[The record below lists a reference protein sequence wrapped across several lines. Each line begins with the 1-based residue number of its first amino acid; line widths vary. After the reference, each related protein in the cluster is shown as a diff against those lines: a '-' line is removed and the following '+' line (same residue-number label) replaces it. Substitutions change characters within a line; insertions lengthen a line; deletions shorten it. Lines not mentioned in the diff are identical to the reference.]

1 MSVDLTKPDA
11 APPPT
16 PPTPFVLPPWVDPVL
31 SWAGLVVATG
41 LALLTGLFEAFLTPV
56 QWNGWRIP
64 VSLVAAL
71 VLNPAIVWFTWVTTR
86 RKAAALLPALVWI
99 AVLFVAGT
107 QTAEG
112 DLVVTGPEHNWVGV
126 ATMTVGSVAFAVAG
140 YKLILTGLPPIRSEP
155 KAGPEAS
162 S

>member
-1 MSVDLTKPDA
+1 MSVDLSKPDA
-11 APPPT
+11 VPPT
-16 PPTPFVLPPWVDPVL
+16 PPPVVPLPPWVDPVL
-31 SWAGLVVATG
+31 AWAGLFVAVG
-41 LALLTGLFEAFLTPV
+41 LAFLTALFEAFLTPV

-71 VLNPAIVWFTWVTTR
+71 VLNPAIVWFTWVTTG

-107 QTAEG
+107 QTSEG

-155 KAGPEAS
+155 TAKPDAAA
-162 S
+162 